1 MVVFSAEHC
10 SPGMPNTPKDLPTY
24 QVPHWSV
31 KMVWMECRERKE
43 TARNVPRTKSAP
55 LLNLLLLLPSRS
67 GIMEALTAD
76 PMPERDVAHNQY
88 DKYKWEKQ

>member
-1 MVVFSAEHC
+1 MFIVEHRA
-10 SPGMPNTPKDLPTY
+10 PGMPNTPRDLPIR
-24 QVPHWSV
+24 QVPHGSV
-31 KMVWMECRERKE
+31 KMVWMEYRERKE

-55 LLNLLLLLPSRS
+55 LLNLLLLLPSQS
-67 GIMEALTAD
+67 GVMEALTAD